1 MVDFTKRKG
10 VAQMTIKTELRILDT
25 TQRTI
30 KTIADFTARVEVLR
44 EAEAKAERAGDIEA
58 AMTAFKQRVAIIL
71 AGPGASQAT
80 AWA

>member
-1 MVDFTKRKG
+1 MKIG
-10 VAQMTIKTELRILDT
+10 IAILQQAED
-25 TQRTI
+25 TI
-30 KTIADFTARVEVLR
+30 KTIAAFHDRVQNLYET
-44 EAEAKAERAGDIEA
+44 EAKAERAGDIEA